1 VNRGPFKDA
10 LVGKKGGENKD
21 SSTLKDDDDLELLD
35 RDIITGEEDD
45 MPSIQFSDHSDYFLV
60 KFQSI
65 KDYIEALT
73 EGLRE
78 KYRSWMIVEH
88 RKRGDGWIFETTK
101 GGQQPMNQ
109 HASRF
114 NVLYD
119 LRDDEAKI
127 LENHIPSPTNSSSGQ
142 RNGIFIYKN
151 PLVEKESLPKHIESF
166 KGKEKMEVVEV
177 KNQSRVSLSN
187 IVTSTLSRSN
197 SIKACQSPEINMVM
211 SKVSTKF
218 ISKFKNLGERDM
230 KISLDPKHH
239 FVVSFYKNSDLNIP
253 EDMALVERNF
263 GTGMESDLQRHQQ
276 MGSANQILKKPP
288 NILKNKGRNFKVP
301 GLFKVP
307 ISEAMNRI
315 VDSLKSTLAIE
326 DLMELM
332 EIDGIKATSDDL

>member
-45 MPSIQFSDHSDYFLV
+45 MPSIQFFDHSDYFLV

-65 KDYIEALT
+65 EDYIEALI
-73 EGLRE
+73 EGL
-78 KYRSWMIVEH
+78 
-88 RKRGDGWIFETTK
+88 
-101 GGQQPMNQ
+101 
-109 HASRF
+109 
-114 NVLYD
+114 
-119 LRDDEAKI
+119 
-127 LENHIPSPTNSSSGQ
+127 
-142 RNGIFIYKN
+142 
-151 PLVEKESLPKHIESF
+151 
-166 KGKEKMEVVEV
+166 
-177 KNQSRVSLSN
+177 
-187 IVTSTLSRSN
+187 
-197 SIKACQSPEINMVM
+197 
-211 SKVSTKF
+211 
-218 ISKFKNLGERDM
+218 
-230 KISLDPKHH
+230 
-239 FVVSFYKNSDLNIP
+239 DLNNP
-253 EDMALVERNF
+253 EDVALVERNL